1 MCFKS
6 VGEAAKAS
14 SRTNKDK
21 EEVPEY
27 PTREIVPVQG
37 CSGCRRYSRAGMQ
50 MYMLSHLASHVRVET
65 GDDCDYTADRK
76 NDVRK
81 HTVKKHSS
89 DKLLN
94 DTEEVSNSVDQEDTP
109 EADDICKICDMA
121 FENSSVLFN
130 HNQEIHPA

>member
-37 CSGCRRYSRAGMQ
+37 CSGCRRYSRWLSLAK
-50 MYMLSHLASHVRVET
+50 YFCVMLNIFQSWDADVHVVAS
-65 GDDCDYTADRK
+65 GFPCQSG
-76 NDVRK
+76 NW
-81 HTVKKHSS
+81 
-89 DKLLN
+89 
-94 DTEEVSNSVDQEDTP
+94 
-109 EADDICKICDMA
+109 
-121 FENSSVLFN
+121 
-130 HNQEIHPA
+130 